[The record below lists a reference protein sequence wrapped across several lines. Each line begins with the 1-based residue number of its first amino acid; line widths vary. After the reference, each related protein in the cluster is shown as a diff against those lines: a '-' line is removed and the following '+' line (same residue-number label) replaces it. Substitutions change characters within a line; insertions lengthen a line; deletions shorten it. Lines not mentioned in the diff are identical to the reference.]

1 MFKIIIFGYN
11 FPHSKSET
19 YIHILKKYNIK
30 ISAYIAANKVKV
42 NLPKKIYNKNI
53 PQKSIFNPRKLCK
66 LYGIPYYV
74 SAHNSDKTIKI
85 IKKHKA
91 NLGIVSGARILKS
104 NVITSLKYGII
115 NFHPGKIPEASG
127 LDGLMWSIYK
137 NIKPY
142 ITTHFINSKI
152 DSGWRIYQRGVKIY
166 VDDRIEDIKYR
177 MTLIEYEELE
187 RLCKDY
193 LSNNIKIPSKKIT
206 NYKSNNSPMIKDQQV
221 RTINKFNLWK
231 KKIA

>member
-1 MFKIIIFGYN
+1 M
-11 FPHSKSET
+11 
-19 YIHILKKYNIK
+19 
-30 ISAYIAANKVKV
+30 
-42 NLPKKIYNKNI
+42 
-53 PQKSIFNPRKLCK
+53 CK

-187 RLCKDY
+187 RLCKDIY
-193 LSNNIKIPSKKIT
+193 PIILKFHQKK
-206 NYKSNNSPMIKDQQV
+206 
-221 RTINKFNLWK
+221 
-231 KKIA
+231 